1 MSGNKKSDNA
11 YMNFS
16 VGENSSKQIP
26 TSNTIFY
33 NGKKYYIHPIYN
45 EYGASKSGKV
55 IYFQTMNKFSGTN
68 NHTGYLSV
76 AVKSNDNKRKTMQAH
91 RFIWECFYGVIP
103 NGMVIDHVNDIKDD
117 NRIKNLQMM
126 TQQDNCLKTAKKRDY
141 AFAANNHKNRRC
153 VKATNCETKE
163 VSYFNSM
170 YSIKEH
176 LGINPGL
183 VKMVAE
189 GLNMCKTA
197 ISKMNHQAYIFEYI
211 EQEELPDN
219 YLKSSNIRPRK
230 STDEEKRIKHQ
241 ERVKRW
247 QKQTFTC
254 PNCNKQLKNGSKY
267 LHKKSCN

>member
-1 MSGNKKSDNA
+1 MSEKIKIRENVLDSSA
-11 YMNFS
+11 
-16 VGENSSKQIP
+16 GENSSTQIP
-26 TSNTIFY
+26 AENTIIF
-33 NGKKYYIHPIYN
+33 NGKIYYIHPIYTN
-45 EYGASKSGKV
+45 YCTRKSGKV
-55 IYFQTMNKFSGTN
+55 FNCKTMYQLIGRN
-68 NHTGYLSV
+68 NHTGYHHFTI
-76 AVKSNDNKRKTMQAH
+76 KTDNKKTKSVIAH
-91 RFIWECFYGVIP
+91 RFIWECFHGIIP

-126 TQQDNCLKTAKKRDY
+126 TQQDNCLKSAKKRDY
-141 AFAANNHKNRRC
+141 AFAANNHKNRKC

-189 GLNMCKTA
+189 GLNLCKTA

-230 STDEEKRIKHQ
+230 HTDEEKRMNQK

>member
-1 MSGNKKSDNA
+1 MREMENQKSENQLLDSSTKKL
-11 YMNFS
+11 
-16 VGENSSKQIP
+16 
-26 TSNTIFY
+26 SNNTLII

-55 IYFQTMNKFSGTN
+55 IYFQTMNKFYGTN
-68 NHTGYLSV
+68 NHTGYLLV

-91 RFIWECFYGVIP
+91 RFIWECFFGVIP

-117 NRIKNLQMM
+117 NRIKNLQLM
-126 TQQDNCLKTAKKRDY
+126 TQQENNLKSAKKRDY
-141 AFAANNHKNRRC
+141 TFAANNHKNRKC
-153 VKATNCETKE
+153 VQATNCETKE

-170 YSIKEH
+170 NSIKEH

-230 STDEEKRIKHQ
+230 STDEEKRMNQK
-241 ERVKRW
+241 ERAKRW
-247 QKQTFTC
+247 QQKTSTC
-254 PNCNKQLKNGSKY
+254 PYCNKQLKNGSKY
-267 LHKKSCN
+267 RHKKSCN